1 MRLDNTTAVS
11 YINAMGGIKSVECD
25 ELARVLWQWC
35 IERDI
40 WATAAH
46 LPGVEN
52 VIADKRSRNFRD
64 ETEWML
70 NPKVFKELCNL
81 MGTPQIDLFA
91 SRLNTQLSDYVSWQ
105 PDPGAQAIN
114 AFTLDW
120 GGLEFYA
127 FPPFCIINKCLQK
140 VVEDKAEGI
149 LIVPKWASQSWFP
162 RLLQLLIDVPTVLP
176 QSEHTLIQTETGK
189 IHPLCNKLFLLAC
202 RLSWNR
208 SRQEAFRNQLD
219 PSYWRHG
226 EKSTRKQYISYIRR
240 WIHFCHRQST
250 DPLQTHVGEIL
261 DFLTNLMESG
271 IGYSAINTAKCAI
284 GSYAL
289 FQGGQSLKDNQM
301 VARFMKGVF
310 NLKPPRPRYSDIWDV
325 GKVLDYIRSIP
336 VDTDISLQD
345 LTLKLCMLILLLS
358 AQRVQ
363 TLHLL
368 RIDNLD
374 LQEDSARFTVTG
386 LLKQSRPGNCGVTIC
401 LNEYPFD
408 KRLCV
413 VQTLRLYLTKT
424 GSLRGEEK
432 RLFISYKRPHRA
444 VSKDTIARWA
454 KEGLSRSG
462 INIAK
467 YKPHSTSAASTSA
480 AEARHV
486 PICDIML
493 MAGWSSENTFRPY
506 YNKPLIEK
514 HVDNFQRAVLEA

>member
-1 MRLDNTTAVS
+1 M
-11 YINAMGGIKSVECD
+11 
-25 ELARVLWQWC
+25 
-35 IERDI
+35 
-40 WATAAH
+40 
-46 LPGVEN
+46 
-52 VIADKRSRNFRD
+52 
-64 ETEWML
+64 
-70 NPKVFKELCNL
+70 
-81 MGTPQIDLFA
+81 
-91 SRLNTQLSDYVSWQ
+91 
-105 PDPGAQAIN
+105 
-114 AFTLDW
+114 
-120 GGLEFYA
+120 
-127 FPPFCIINKCLQK
+127 
-140 VVEDKAEGI
+140 
-149 LIVPKWASQSWFP
+149 
-162 RLLQLLIDVPTVLP
+162 
-176 QSEHTLIQTETGK
+176 
-189 IHPLCNKLFLLAC
+189 
-202 RLSWNR
+202 
-208 SRQEAFRNQLD
+208 
-219 PSYWRHG
+219 
-226 EKSTRKQYISYIRR
+226 
-240 WIHFCHRQST
+240 
-250 DPLQTHVGEIL
+250 
-261 DFLTNLMESG
+261 
-271 IGYSAINTAKCAI
+271 
-284 GSYAL
+284 
-289 FQGGQSLKDNQM
+289 KDNQM

-336 VDTDISLQD
+336 VDADVSLQD
-345 LTLKLCMLILLLS
+345 STLKLCMLILLFS

-374 LQEDSARFTVTG
+374 LQEDSARFTVTD

-401 LNEYPFD
+401 LKEYPFD

-432 RLFISYKRPHRA
+432 CLFISYRPHRA

-467 YKPHSTSAASTSA
+467 YKPHSTRAASTSA

-493 MAGWSSENTFRPY
+493 MAGWSSENTFRTY

>member
-1 MRLDNTTAVS
+1 
-11 YINAMGGIKSVECD
+11 
-25 ELARVLWQWC
+25 
-35 IERDI
+35 
-40 WATAAH
+40 
-46 LPGVEN
+46 
-52 VIADKRSRNFRD
+52 
-64 ETEWML
+64 
-70 NPKVFKELCNL
+70 
-81 MGTPQIDLFA
+81 
-91 SRLNTQLSDYVSWQ
+91 
-105 PDPGAQAIN
+105 
-114 AFTLDW
+114 
-120 GGLEFYA
+120 
-127 FPPFCIINKCLQK
+127 
-140 VVEDKAEGI
+140 
-149 LIVPKWASQSWFP
+149 
-162 RLLQLLIDVPTVLP
+162 
-176 QSEHTLIQTETGK
+176 
-189 IHPLCNKLFLLAC
+189 
-202 RLSWNR
+202 
-208 SRQEAFRNQLD
+208 
-219 PSYWRHG
+219 
-226 EKSTRKQYISYIRR
+226 
-240 WIHFCHRQST
+240 
-250 DPLQTHVGEIL
+250 
-261 DFLTNLMESG
+261 MESG

-336 VDTDISLQD
+336 VDADISLQD

-374 LQEDSARFTVTG
+374 LQEDSARFTVTD

-401 LNEYPFD
+401 LKEYPFD

-467 YKPHSTSAASTSA
+467 YKPHSTRAASTSA

-493 MAGWSSENTFRPY
+493 MAGWSSENTFRTY